1 MAPYR
6 QPSVFN
12 FYQSDYSNGLISTK
26 GGVSPESQILT
37 GPTVIG
43 YLNGL
48 LSLFELGS
56 SNCDSGFFTQRTEG
70 PCHKQRKHPDQTN
83 YLDPADY
90 FSGSMAWTPNNNE
103 PISIVSELD
112 LLLTGGRL
120 SDHSA
125 KIIEDEIAKRQS
137 EDFEGA
143 GDELSAAFELFTAS
157 PEFNIANS
165 VHLPVEEPREE
176 SSIVEDGV
184 VYVAEDYKVSERS
197 GAERSGAKRSGGG
210 GGHHRR
216 STYNT
221 TKCENSKLE
230 KKKKN

>member
-1 MAPYR
+1 M
-6 QPSVFN
+6 
-12 FYQSDYSNGLISTK
+12 
-26 GGVSPESQILT
+26 
-37 GPTVIG
+37 
-43 YLNGL
+43 
-48 LSLFELGS
+48 
-56 SNCDSGFFTQRTEG
+56 
-70 PCHKQRKHPDQTN
+70 
-83 YLDPADY
+83 
-90 FSGSMAWTPNNNE
+90 
-103 PISIVSELD
+103 
-112 LLLTGGRL
+112 

-197 GAERSGAKRSGGG
+197 GAERSEEERGRGRAPPQV
-210 GGHHRR
+210 HI
-216 STYNT
+216 
-221 TKCENSKLE
+221 
-230 KKKKN
+230 